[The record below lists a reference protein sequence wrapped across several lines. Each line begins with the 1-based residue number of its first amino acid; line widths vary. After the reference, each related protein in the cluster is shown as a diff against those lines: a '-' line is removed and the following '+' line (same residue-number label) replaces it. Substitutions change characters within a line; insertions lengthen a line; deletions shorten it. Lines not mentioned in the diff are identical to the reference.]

1 MNIDRII
8 KYRELSDSS
17 IKLYSKYGAR
27 LARHLYPNK
36 KEPKICGK
44 DINDN
49 KELIDLFIATLSH
62 HQKKILISTMLVIL
76 SPKKKKPMDR
86 WKGVYEYYN
95 TMLKTLHAIYI
106 KERQMNIKNEKEE
119 KHWMEWEDIV
129 LTLLK
134 LKEDYNKK
142 SSAFNF
148 KRYMVLALY
157 CFDSNPPRRLEYC
170 YTKIIKETLYK
181 KLNDT
186 IIKNNVFIVIPKEK
200 EDNMYFSF
208 GVNKVKV
215 KKKVYNE
222 SGKQII
228 PLGDE
233 LNEILYEH
241 CKKNIGKYLLPS
253 RDKKNHMTT
262 GALTSFL
269 NRIFNKNISATM
281 LRKIYISFR
290 FRNHIR
296 LYQKT
301 LCGTEREKMA
311 ELMGHSADT
320 QINYY
325 LKQ

>member
-1 MNIDRII
+1 MSIMNIDRII

-241 CKKNIGKYLLPS
+241 CKKNIG
-253 RDKKNHMTT
+253 T
-262 GALTSFL
+262 
-269 NRIFNKNISATM
+269 I
-281 LRKIYISFR
+281 
-290 FRNHIR
+290 
-296 LYQKT
+296 
-301 LCGTEREKMA
+301 
-311 ELMGHSADT
+311 
-320 QINYY
+320 
-325 LKQ
+325 